1 MSDGKS
7 DGQEFE
13 LSGPDWATLGS
24 SFVKLDYGI
33 WQGFWLGITFTP
45 LAGDE
50 PNWFRRV
57 MTSWAFGVKWKK
69 VKPDA

>member
-1 MSDGKS
+1 MSDAGGNPADLGYWPATGDTFLSVSSLKYGKWK
-7 DGQEFE
+7 G
-13 LSGPDWATLGS
+13 
-24 SFVKLDYGI
+24 K
-33 WQGFWLGITFTP
+33 WLGITFTP